1 MASIL
6 TKTQHDKT
14 SVDRLREF
22 SDAFIEAY
30 ALGPQS
36 NWFEAIAHNELSDA
50 PEVVFMVPVHAA
62 GYEEFL
68 GELRYRSLAQRRA
81 RVIPRLWQDG
91 VKELEG
97 RVAQASWLGWNL
109 QAQLMADQA
118 MRLPAKTILQ
128 LLTANG
134 GAGGY
139 VGLYDT
145 DTTPNATYTLFH
157 AAHLNNVVDAS
168 KGTFD
173 NTALA
178 GSGGFTSTNVGAWFS
193 HFAGLKAPD
202 GESSLGLR
210 LTHVLVPRQLEVA
223 ARNFFASDYLIR
235 AIIDSGNVAA
245 AGQEQNLYKGLVEVL
260 VSDELTSGTVVYPL
274 ALNKPGMMPFVTV
287 QAPSPEIIV
296 QDKTSHLYQTSL
308 HVGVAALHKV
318 NSGIVFPQTIA
329 KATFS

>member
-1 MASIL
+1 MASIIK
-6 TKTQHDKT
+6 KTQHDKV
-14 SVDRLREF
+14 SLDRLREF

-36 NWFEAIAHNELSDA
+36 NWFEVVAHNELSDS
-50 PEVVFMVPVHAA
+50 PEVVFPIPLHNA
-62 GYEEFL
+62 GYEEFM
-68 GELRYRSLAQRRA
+68 GELRYRSLALRRA

-97 RVAQASWLGWNL
+97 RVAQAMWLGWSL
-109 QAQLMADQA
+109 QAQVMADQA
-118 MRLPAKTILQ
+118 TRLPAKTIFQ

-139 VGLYDT
+139 AGIYDT

-157 AAHLNNVVDAS
+157 AAHLNNVADAS
-168 KGTFD
+168 KGTYD
-173 NTALA
+173 NTSLN
-178 GSGGFTSTNVGAWFS
+178 GTGGFTVANVGIWAS

-202 GESSLGLR
+202 GVSSLGLR

-223 ARNFFASDYLIR
+223 ARNFFASDYLVK
-235 AIIDSGNVAA
+235 AVLDTGSVVA

-260 VSDELTSGTVVYPL
+260 VSDELTSGTTVYPL
-274 ALNKPGMMPFVTV
+274 ALNKPGMTPFVTV
-287 QAPSPEIIV
+287 QAPSPEIII
-296 QDKTSHLYQTSL
+296 QDKSSHLYQTSL
-308 HVGVAALHKV
+308 HIGVAAIHKV

-329 KATFS
+329 KVTIS